1 MPSVSPSLSAEMS
14 QSAKA
19 VSDAL
24 ERLLP
29 KTDFPE
35 SRLFDSMRY
44 SALSGG
50 KRLRP
55 FLVLNSAKIFGV
67 AEDCAIRAAAA
78 IECIHCYSLI
88 HDDLPAMDNSD
99 LRRGQP
105 TVHKQYDEATA
116 ILAGDALL
124 TIAFEI
130 AADPRTHEDPQ
141 VRCKLVTAMAK
152 ASGANGMVG
161 GQMLD
166 LMAEKTPFDIG
177 AITRLQRMK
186 TGELIACSTEA
197 GAILG
202 KASTQHH
209 NALRAYAHDLGLAF
223 QIVDDLL
230 DAEGTEAETGKSVGR
245 DAQAG
250 KATFVT
256 VLGLERAR
264 NQARLLCDQA
274 VQHLSVFDG
283 RAKYLED
290 VARFVVDRNK

>member
-1 MPSVSPSLSAEMS
+1 MPSISPTLAAAMTDA
-14 QSAKA
+14 AKA
-19 VSDAL
+19 VSDTL
-24 ERLLP
+24 ERILP
-29 KTDFPE
+29 KSDFPE
-35 SRLFDSMRY
+35 SKLFESMRY
-44 SALSGG
+44 GALNGG

-55 FLVLNSAKIFGV
+55 FLVMSAARIFGV
-67 AEDCAIRAAAA
+67 ADECANRAAAA
-78 IECIHCYSLI
+78 VECVHCYSLV

-99 LRRGQP
+99 LRRGSP
-105 TVHKQYDEATA
+105 TVHKKFDEATA

-130 AADPRTHEDPQ
+130 LADSRTHEDPQ
-141 VRCKLVTAMAK
+141 VRCKLVTALAK

-166 LMAEKTPFDIG
+166 LIAETTDLDIG

-186 TGELIACSTEA
+186 TGELIAFSTEA

-223 QIVDDLL
+223 QIIDDLL
-230 DAEGTEAETGKSVGR
+230 DAEGTEEETGKSVGR
-245 DAQAG
+245 DAKAG

-256 VLGLERAR
+256 ILGADRAR
-264 NQARLLCDQA
+264 NQAKLLSEQA
-274 VQHLSVFDG
+274 IQHLSVFDG
-283 RAKYLED
+283 RAKHLED
-290 VARFVVDRNK
+290 VARFVVDRKN

>member
-14 QSAKA
+14 QAAKA

-24 ERLLP
+24 DRLLP

-35 SRLFDSMRY
+35 SRLFEAMRY

-67 AEDCAIRAAAA
+67 ADDCAIRAAAA
-78 IECIHCYSLI
+78 LECIHCYSLI

-274 VQHLSVFDG
+274 VQHLSVFEG
-283 RAKYLED
+283 RAKCLED

>member
-1 MPSVSPSLSAEMS
+1 MPSVSSTLSAEMS
-14 QSAKA
+14 QAAKS

-24 ERLLP
+24 DRLLP

-35 SRLFDSMRY
+35 SRLFDAMRY
-44 SALSGG
+44 SAMSGG

-55 FLVLNSAKIFGV
+55 FLVMSSARIFGV
-67 AEDCAIRAAAA
+67 ADDCAVRAAAA

-141 VRCKLVTAMAK
+141 VRCKLVTALAK

-166 LMAEKTPFDIG
+166 LIAEKAPFDIG

-202 KASTQHH
+202 KASVQHH

-245 DAQAG
+245 DAKAG

-256 VLGLERAR
+256 VLGLDRAR
-264 NQARLLCDQA
+264 SQARLLCDQA
-274 VQHLSVFDG
+274 VQHLSVFEG